1 MAGFCWLPYHH
12 VLHRHTASVP
22 NGPNGPDKGRC
33 ATSLATVV
41 ALRVAVAVAPL
52 WARETIDV
60 HERSFGKCPQD
71 DEANFALILPHCVN
85 I

>member
-12 VLHRHTASVP
+12 VLHRHTAS
-22 NGPNGPDKGRC
+22 NGANSPDKERY

-41 ALRVAVAVAPL
+41 ALRVCRCHSSPL
-52 WARETIDV
+52 GTREIDV
-60 HERSFGKCPQD
+60 LKCSQD
-71 DEANFALILPHCVN
+71 DEATLAFILPHCVK